1 LTKTI
6 KARYRR
12 GIIEPLEKLDIK
24 EGQELI
30 VIISENLEEINNKDA
45 LDVTFGGWTDL
56 VDAEELKKNIYAD
69 RQIST
74 RPEVKL

>member
-30 VIISENLEEINNKDA
+30 VIISDNLEEINNKDA

-74 RPEVKL
+74 RPELI